1 MFTEMKLMV
10 VIMMM
15 TMPIMMMGD
24 DDDDDDDFD
33 NNGPW
38 QGRGRSRGAE
48 AAVRTIGRPRHQE
61 YCLSSGSGYSDPVRM
76 RRILMMSLMEMMIKL
91 MRMLFFPC
99 QGCH

>member
-1 MFTEMKLMV
+1 MV
-10 VIMMM
+10 TDDDDDDAYDMI
-15 TMPIMMMGD
+15 TGD

-76 RRILMMSLMEMMIKL
+76 RRMSILKMMKRLMG
-91 MRMLFFPC
+91 LFSIHAEVFIDNNP
-99 QGCH
+99 